1 METVR
6 IQVYG
11 RVQGV
16 GFRAMVARKANEL
29 GVTGWVRNRFDGTV
43 EAILQGTAADTGYL
57 IEWIKASPGASVV
70 ERLRCEPAGGEFD
83 CFMQVDSA

>member
-1 METVR
+1 METIR
-6 IQVYG
+6 IRVYG

-43 EAILQGTAADTGYL
+43 EAILQGNEADTGYL
-57 IEWIKASPGASVV
+57 LEWIKASPGASVV
-70 ERLRCEPAGGEFD
+70 ERLECEPAEGTFD
-83 CFMQVDSA
+83 CFMQVASA